1 MSSTATT
8 GAPQI
13 RPARTAARATGAATA
28 ALFAVAL
35 FMTVA
40 SVDVP
45 HEPSDQELLTWWQD
59 SGNRTAGV
67 LSGMWALLSACTIA
81 VVMNHLHTL
90 TAAAKAPRWLAFAR
104 SMAAAVTAV
113 WLVTGAAR
121 AAIGHL
127 VDVMDEPLPGVDVL
141 RAATAFNYTLLG
153 LSGMAVLGLFILAV
167 SVVVLRTRALG
178 RWLGYV
184 GVGCA
189 VVMIAAVVA
198 QYGAFTTPLG
208 ILWAL
213 CLAVAIWRQPDPA

>member
-1 MSSTATT
+1 
-8 GAPQI
+8 
-13 RPARTAARATGAATA
+13 
-28 ALFAVAL
+28 
-35 FMTVA
+35 MTVA

-59 SGNRTAGV
+59 SGNRTSGV
-67 LSGMWALLSACTIA
+67 MSGMWALLAACTIA

-90 TAAAKAPRWLAFAR
+90 AAAAKAPRWLAFAT

-153 LSGMAVLGLFILAV
+153 LSGMAVLGLLILAV
-167 SVVVLRTRALG
+167 SVVVLRTGALG
-178 RWLGYV
+178 RWLGHV

-213 CLAVAIWRQPDPA
+213 CLAVAIWRQRDPA